1 MRFRNGLAVPIA
13 LLFMALLFGACA
25 AQAQI
30 VVVDDAG
37 ETVRLERPARRI
49 VSLAPHVTEQ
59 LFAAGAGARIVGA
72 VEYSDYPPEARRIP
86 RVGDNRAIDI
96 ERVLAMK
103 PDLLV
108 AWFHGNV
115 GRQID
120 QVRALGLPVYYS
132 QPRTL
137 DDIAR
142 GLEQMGTLAG
152 TEKIAASAARG
163 FRERVRGL
171 RERYAAREPVS
182 VFYEIWN
189 RPLYTVNGEHL
200 ISDVIRLCGGTN
212 VFAGLRV
219 LAPTVTQEA
228 VLKADPV
235 AIVASGMAAG
245 AQPEWLDD
253 WKTWPDLQAVRLGN
267 LFSIDS
273 DLINRHGPRIVE
285 AARQVCDVLEL
296 ARTRKLRR

>member
-1 MRFRNGLAVPIA
+1 MRCRNLLAVLGA
-13 LLFMALLFGACA
+13 LFMMLRADARAVQGA
-25 AQAQI
+25 I

-37 ETVRLERPARRI
+37 ETVRLARPARRI

-72 VEYSDYPPEARRIP
+72 VEYSDYPREAKLIP
-86 RVGDNRAIDI
+86 RVGDNRAIDV

-103 PDLLV
+103 PDLIV
-108 AWFHGNV
+108 VWFHGNV
-115 GRQID
+115 ARQIE
-120 QVRALGLPVYYS
+120 QIRSLGLPVYYS
-132 QPRTL
+132 QPRTIE
-137 DDIAR
+137 DIAR
-142 GLEQMGTLAG
+142 GLEHMGTLAG
-152 TEKIAASAARG
+152 TEKIATEAARG
-163 FRERVRGL
+163 FRERVRRL
-171 RERYAAREPVS
+171 RERYGTLEPVP

-200 ISDVIRLCGGTN
+200 ISDVLRLCGGRN
-212 VFAGLRV
+212 VFAELRV

-235 AIVASGMAAG
+235 AIIASGMARAR
-245 AQPEWLDD
+245 PEWLDD
-253 WKTWPDLQAVRLGN
+253 WKAWPDLQAAKLGN

-273 DLINRHGPRIVE
+273 DLINRNGPRLAE
-285 AARQVCDVLEL
+285 GARQICEMLDL

>member
-1 MRFRNGLAVPIA
+1 MRFRNLLAVLGA
-13 LLFMALLFGACA
+13 MSLCMALPPDASA
-25 AQAQI
+25 AQGAI
-30 VVVDDAG
+30 EVIDDAG
-37 ETVRLERPARRI
+37 ETIRLARPARRI

-72 VEYSDYPPEARRIP
+72 VEYSNYPPEARRIP

-103 PDLLV
+103 PDLIV

-120 QVRALGLPVYYS
+120 QVRSLGLPVYYS
-132 QPRTL
+132 QPRTIE
-137 DDIAR
+137 DIAR
-142 GLEQMGTLAG
+142 GLENMGTLAG
-152 TEKIAASAARG
+152 TGKIASGAARG
-163 FRERVRGL
+163 FRERVRSL
-171 RERYAAREPVS
+171 RERYGTREPVS

-200 ISDVIRLCGGTN
+200 ISDVIRLCGGRN
-212 VFAGLRV
+212 VFAELRV
-219 LAPTVTQEA
+219 LAPTVAQEA

-235 AIVASGMAAG
+235 AIVASDIAG
-245 AQPEWLDD
+245 ARPEWLDD
-253 WKTWPDLQAVRLGN
+253 WKEWPDLQAVKLDN
-267 LFSIDS
+267 LFFIES

-285 AARQVCDVLEL
+285 AARQLCEMLDR
-296 ARTRKLRR
+296 ARIRKFRR

>member
-1 MRFRNGLAVPIA
+1 MRFRNLQAVFGA
-13 LLFMALLFGACA
+13 LLLGACA

-72 VEYSDYPPEARRIP
+72 VAYSDYPPEARRIP

-103 PDLLV
+103 PDLIV

-120 QVRALGLPVYYS
+120 QVRSLGLPVYYS
-132 QPRTL
+132 QPRTI

-142 GLEQMGTLAG
+142 GLEHMGTLAG
-152 TEKIAASAARG
+152 SEKIAAGAARG
-163 FRERVRGL
+163 IRERVRSL
-171 RERYAAREPVS
+171 RERYGNREPVS

-219 LAPTVTQEA
+219 LAPTVTHEA

-235 AIVASGMAAG
+235 AIVASDMAG
-245 AQPEWLDD
+245 ARPEWLDD
-253 WKTWPDLQAVRLGN
+253 WKAWPDLQAVKLGN
-267 LFSIDS
+267 LFFIDS

-285 AARQVCDVLEL
+285 AARQVCEMLDL
-296 ARTRKLRR
+296 ARTRKFRR

>member
-1 MRFRNGLAVPIA
+1 MRFRNPHAVFGA
-13 LLFMALLFGACA
+13 LLLGACA

-37 ETVRLERPARRI
+37 EIVRLERTARRI

-59 LFAAGAGARIVGA
+59 LFAAGAGAHIVGA
-72 VEYSDYPPEARRIP
+72 VEYSDYPPEAKHIP

-103 PDLLV
+103 PDLIV

-132 QPRTL
+132 HPRTL

-152 TEKIAASAARG
+152 TEKIAAGAARG
-163 FRERVRGL
+163 FRERVRSL
-171 RERYAAREPVS
+171 RERYGNREPVL

-200 ISDVIRLCGGTN
+200 ISDVLRLCGGTN
-212 VFAGLRV
+212 VFAELRV
-219 LAPTVTQEA
+219 LAPIVTLEA
-228 VLKADPV
+228 VLKANPV
-235 AIVASGMAAG
+235 AIVASDMAG
-245 AQPEWLDD
+245 ARPEWLDD
-253 WKTWPDLQAVRLGN
+253 WKAWPDLQAVKLGN
-267 LFSIDS
+267 LFVIES
-273 DLINRHGPRIVE
+273 DLINRHGPRVVE
-285 AARQVCDVLEL
+285 AARQMCELLDL
-296 ARTRKLRR
+296 ARTRKFRR

>member
-1 MRFRNGLAVPIA
+1 MRFRNLQAVFGA
-13 LLFMALLFGACA
+13 LLLGACA

-59 LFAAGAGARIVGA
+59 LFAAGAGARVVGA

-103 PDLLV
+103 PDLIV

-120 QVRALGLPVYYS
+120 QIRSLGLPVYYS
-132 QPRTL
+132 QPRTI
-137 DDIAR
+137 DDIAS
-142 GLEQMGTLAG
+142 GLEHMGRLAG
-152 TEKIAASAARG
+152 TEKIAAGAARG
-163 FRERVRGL
+163 FRVRVRSL
-171 RERYAAREPVS
+171 RERYGTREPVS

-189 RPLYTVNGEHL
+189 QPLYTVNGEHL

-219 LAPTVTQEA
+219 LAPTVTHEA

-235 AIVASGMAAG
+235 AIVASDMAG
-245 AQPEWLDD
+245 ARPEWLDD
-253 WKTWPDLQAVRLGN
+253 WKAWPDLQAVKLDN
-267 LFSIDS
+267 LFFIES

-285 AARQVCDVLEL
+285 AARQVCEMLDL
-296 ARTRKLRR
+296 ARTRKFRR

>member
-1 MRFRNGLAVPIA
+1 MRFRNLHAVFGA
-13 LLFMALLFGACA
+13 LLLGACA

-103 PDLLV
+103 PDLIV

-120 QVRALGLPVYYS
+120 QIRSLGLPVYYS
-132 QPRTL
+132 QPRTI
-137 DDIAR
+137 DDIAS
-142 GLEQMGTLAG
+142 GLEHMGRLAG
-152 TEKIAASAARG
+152 TEKTAAGAARG
-163 FRERVRGL
+163 IRERVRSL
-171 RERYAAREPVS
+171 RERYGTREPVS

-189 RPLYTVNGEHL
+189 QPLYTVNGEHL

-219 LAPTVTQEA
+219 LAPTVTHEA

-235 AIVASGMAAG
+235 AIVASDMAG
-245 AQPEWLDD
+245 ARPEWLDD
-253 WKTWPDLQAVRLGN
+253 WKAWPDLQAVKLDN
-267 LFSIDS
+267 LFFIES

-285 AARQVCDVLEL
+285 AARQLCEMLDR
-296 ARTRKLRR
+296 ARIRKFRR

>member
-1 MRFRNGLAVPIA
+1 MRFRNLLAVPGAVIFA
-13 LLFMALLFGACA
+13 LLLHARA
-25 AQAQI
+25 AQGAI
-30 VVVDDAG
+30 VVIDDAG

-72 VEYSDYPPEARRIP
+72 VEYSDYPPEARHIP

-103 PDLLV
+103 PDLIV

-120 QVRALGLPVYYS
+120 QVRSLGLPVYYS
-132 QPRTL
+132 HPRTI

-142 GLEQMGTLAG
+142 GIEQMGTLAG
-152 TEKIAASAARG
+152 TKKIAASAARG
-163 FRERVRGL
+163 FRERVRSL
-171 RERYAAREPVS
+171 RERYGGREPVS

-212 VFAGLRV
+212 VFAELRV

-235 AIVASGMAAG
+235 AIVASDMAG
-245 AQPEWLDD
+245 ARPQWLDE
-253 WKTWPDLQAVRLGN
+253 WKAWPDLQAAKLGN
-267 LFSIDS
+267 LFSIDA
-273 DLINRHGPRIVE
+273 DLINRHGPRIIE
-285 AARQVCDVLEL
+285 AARQVCEMLDL
-296 ARTRKLRR
+296 ARTRKFRR